1 MSNLLDLSWLE
12 LGDVELFIRNVE
24 LFMLIHCTHNSEK
37 GVFLRLRK
45 FAFFEMKY
53 CSIEL

>member
-24 LFMLIHCTHNSEK
+24 LFMLIHQTHNSEK
-37 GVFLRLRK
+37 GVIILRAVIK
-45 FAFFEMKY
+45 K
-53 CSIEL
+53 

>member
-24 LFMLIHCTHNSEK
+24 LFMLIHQTHNSEK
-37 GVFLRLRK
+37 GENKRLVYVF
-45 FAFFEMKY
+45 
-53 CSIEL
+53 